1 MEANATERTKITRKT
16 SYIQRKMEILVITV
30 NRNSSSVGKMFSETE
45 IHRRSVKRS
54 YNGKLY
60 FISFLISDTEIEDT
74 EEKPSSKLKRQR
86 THELSVVDDMDID
99 VSRPTLK
106 KLRSRTVSMV
116 SSHHSLPL
124 NISESLEKFTNH
136 LHENTLTANIRIQYM
151 YLYNKNFFE

>member
-1 MEANATERTKITRKT
+1 M
-16 SYIQRKMEILVITV
+16 YL
-30 NRNSSSVGKMFSETE
+30 
-45 IHRRSVKRS
+45 
-54 YNGKLY
+54 
-60 FISFLISDTEIEDT
+60 ISFLISDTEIEDT

-86 THELSVVDDMDID
+86 THELSVGDDMDTD

-116 SSHHSLPL
+116 SSHHSLPS
-124 NISESLEKFTNH
+124 NISESLEKITNH